1 MCPDHPAPESTPL
14 PWALQQAIKAAGW
27 PLAPGLLAPGADFLA
42 KLDAGGGDHGG
53 AAGTLVP
60 LHWACAG
67 GRHGLVRHMLEHG
80 ADPRVADE
88 QGHTPLELA
97 LQAGSFQVVMLL
109 IDRLKARAE
118 PPPDAALRQRLTAT
132 FATSHTDARN
142 RLQQTLRDWDRIGRK
157 NPVKAQAG
165 SSSRSR

>member
-1 MCPDHPAPESTPL
+1 MCPAHPAPEPTPL
-14 PWALQQAIKAAGW
+14 PWALQQAIKAADW

-42 KLDAGGGDHGG
+42 KLDGG
-53 AAGTLVP
+53 LVP

-88 QGHTPLELA
+88 QGRTPLELA
-97 LQAGSFQVVMLL
+97 LQAGSFQLVMLL

-142 RLQQTLRDWDRIGRK
+142 RLQQTLRDWDRIGKK

>member
-1 MCPDHPAPESTPL
+1 MCPAHPAPEPTPL

-42 KLDAGGGDHGG
+42 KLDGG
-53 AAGTLVP
+53 LVP

-88 QGHTPLELA
+88 QGRTPLELA
-97 LQAGSFQVVMLL
+97 LQAGSFQLVMLL

-142 RLQQTLRDWDRIGRK
+142 RLQQTLRDWDRIGKK

>member
-1 MCPDHPAPESTPL
+1 MCPAHPAPESTPL

-27 PLAPGLLAPGADFLA
+27 PLAPEWLAPGADFLA
-42 KLDAGGGDHGG
+42 KLDAGSEGSGGTGV
-53 AAGTLVP
+53 TLVP

-67 GRHGLVRHMLEHG
+67 GKHGLVRHMLEHG

-88 QGHTPLELA
+88 QGRTPLELA

-109 IDRLKARAE
+109 IDRLKALAA
-118 PPPDAALRQRLTAT
+118 PPADAALRQRLTAI
-132 FATSHTDARN
+132 FAASHTDARN

-157 NPVKAQAG
+157 AQAG
-165 SSSRSR
+165 SSRRSR

>member
-1 MCPDHPAPESTPL
+1 MCPAHPAPEPTPL

-42 KLDAGGGDHGG
+42 KLDGG
-53 AAGTLVP
+53 LVP

-88 QGHTPLELA
+88 QGRTPLELA
-97 LQAGSFQVVMLL
+97 LQAGSFQLVMLL

-118 PPPDAALRQRLTAT
+118 PPPDAALRQRLTAA

-142 RLQQTLRDWDRIGRK
+142 RLQQTLRDWDRIGKK

>member
-27 PLAPGLLAPGADFLA
+27 PLAPGLLAPGAD
-42 KLDAGGGDHGG
+42 GPS
-53 AAGTLVP
+53 GTLVP

-80 ADPRVADE
+80 ADPRVADK
-88 QGHTPLELA
+88 QGRTPLELA

-109 IDRLKARAE
+109 IDRLKALAE

-142 RLQQTLRDWDRIGRK
+142 RLQQTLRDWDRIGKK